1 MGEDQ
6 QVSTPARLV
15 HFTPLRYPGGKGKLA
30 AFVKRILE
38 KNNLVDGEYCEPYAG
53 GAGIALELLMHE
65 YVSRV
70 HINDISRPLHAMWS
84 SILDKP
90 DEFCRRIRDATLSVA
105 AWDRQKRIFRNPK
118 DHDDL
123 TLGFAAFYLNRTNRS
138 GIFNGGI
145 IGGRDQKSEW
155 GIDAR
160 YNPRDL
166 TVRVEAISSMRER
179 ISLYRKD
186 AAKFLTDVVPQLPE
200 RTLVYLDP
208 PYYMKGKELYLD
220 HYEPGDHAAIAKL
233 VSQIRPQSWVISYD
247 DVPQIRALYKN
258 YRGIRYELGYNAREV
273 KTGTELMYFANGL
286 KVPPAAGPIRV
297 IGDLRPRRHSAR
309 GHRVKLSVSVARR

>member
-1 MGEDQ
+1 MAAR
-6 QVSTPARLV
+6 ARLV

-30 AFVKRILE
+30 AFVKRVLE
-38 KNNLVDGEYCEPYAG
+38 ANSLVDGEYCEPYAG
-53 GAGIALELLMHE
+53 GAGVALELLLHE

-84 SILDKP
+84 SILNRP
-90 DEFCRRIRDATLSVA
+90 VEFCRKIRDATLSVA
-105 AWDRQKRIFRNPK
+105 AWDRQKRIFKNPD

-123 TLGFAAFYLNRTNRS
+123 SLGFAAFYLNRTNRS

-160 YNPRDL
+160 YNAREL
-166 TVRVEAISSMRER
+166 AGRVEAIASMGER
-179 ISLYRKD
+179 IQLYRQD
-186 AAKFLTDVVPQLPE
+186 ASKFIAGVVSRLPA

-220 HYEPGDHAAIAKL
+220 HYQPEDHAHIAEL
-233 VSQIRPQSWVISYD
+233 VSQIGPQAWMISYD
-247 DVPQIRALYKN
+247 DVPAIRALYRR
-258 YRGIRYELGYNAREV
+258 YRGVRYELGYNARDV
-273 KTGTELMYFANGL
+273 RTGVELMYFSDQLTIPA
-286 KVPPAAGPIRV
+286 AAGPIRF
-297 IGDLRPRRHSAR
+297 LHRMRPSTREHVGSRGRHVAKRRRA
-309 GHRVKLSVSVARR
+309 